1 MIFFD
6 FRRPPF
12 EGLLFTNDLLLFR
25 KTPSRPY
32 DERRLKGE
40 KNSRGD
46 ERRLKGE
53 KNSRG
58 DERRLKDEKNSRG
71 EFLAK
76 KLSSYAA
83 KQFLAKKLS
92 SCAAKPSPSALEKES
107 FVSQAA

>member
-25 KTPSRPY
+25 KTPSWPY

-58 DERRLKDEKNSRG
+58 DERRLKAGKTRE
-71 EFLAK
+71 A
-76 KLSSYAA
+76 
-83 KQFLAKKLS
+83 
-92 SCAAKPSPSALEKES
+92 S
-107 FVSQAA
+107 F